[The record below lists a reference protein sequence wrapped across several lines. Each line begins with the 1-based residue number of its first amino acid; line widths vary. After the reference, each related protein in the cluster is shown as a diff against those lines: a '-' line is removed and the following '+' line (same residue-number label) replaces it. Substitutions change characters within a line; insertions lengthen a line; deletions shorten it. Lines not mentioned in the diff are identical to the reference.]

1 MATGDERGEGG
12 FAGRFFGVVC
22 RYKPLLG
29 LLLTVEILLVLLS
42 VVAIPQNAPG
52 TGGRIVLTLTL
63 AVNVPSASET
73 SLPRETP
80 SRSPGVTSYSGRSG
94 TDCGRLG

>member
-63 AVNVPSASET
+63 AVNVPVLCAT
-73 SLPRETP
+73 VGLVYVCRT
-80 SRSPGVTSYSGRSG
+80 GGRYVES
-94 TDCGRLG
+94 